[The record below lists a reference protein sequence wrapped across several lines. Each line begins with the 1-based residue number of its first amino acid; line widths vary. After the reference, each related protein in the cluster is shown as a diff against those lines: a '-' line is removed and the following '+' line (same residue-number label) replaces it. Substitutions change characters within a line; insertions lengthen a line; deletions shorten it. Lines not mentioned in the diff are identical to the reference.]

1 MFQDEA
7 GFGRITDPAACWAPP
22 KKRPNVPC
30 LKIREYNETR
40 RWRVY
45 VYGAVSPLDGESFFL
60 VLDKNDTE
68 HMNIFLE
75 NLSLKFAD
83 FLILLCLDRA
93 TYHKS
98 TDLKIP
104 HNISFFLLPPRTP
117 EMNPVEIVWREIRKI
132 GFKNKCF
139 DSLKAVVDKFNE
151 VIASVSNEMLISITF
166 WDWISDIV
174 TC

>member
-7 GFGRITDPAACWAPP
+7 GFGRISDPAACWAPP

-30 LKIREYNETR
+30 LKIREYKS
-40 RWRVY
+40 
-45 VYGAVSPLDGESFFL
+45 VYGAVSPLDGESFFM

-68 HMNIFLE
+68 NMNIFLE
-75 NLSLKFAD
+75 NLSLEFTD
-83 FLILLCLDRA
+83 ILILLCLDRA

-98 TDLKIP
+98 ADLKVP
-104 HNISFFLLPPRTP
+104 HNITLFLLPPRTP
-117 EMNPVEIVWREIRKI
+117 EMNPVEIVWREIRKT

-139 DSLKAVVDKFNE
+139 DSLKAVVIKLHE
-151 VIASVSNEMLISITF
+151 VLASLTNEMFISITF

-174 TC
+174 AC

>member
-30 LKIREYNETR
+30 LKIREYKS
-40 RWRVY
+40 
-45 VYGAVSPLDGESFFL
+45 VYGAVSPLDGESFFQ

-68 HMNIFLE
+68 HMNTFLE
-75 NLSLKFAD
+75 NLSLKFND

-98 TDLKIP
+98 ADLKVP
-104 HNISFFLLPPRTP
+104 HNITLFLLPPRTP

-139 DSLKAVVDKFNE
+139 DSLKAVVNKFHE
-151 VIASVSNEMLISITF
+151 VLASFTYEMFISITF
-166 WDWISDIV
+166 WDWIRYIV
-174 TC
+174 SC

>member
-7 GFGRITDPAACWAPP
+7 GFGRITDPAACWSPP

-30 LKIREYNETR
+30 LKIREYKA
-40 RWRVY
+40 
-45 VYGAVSPLDGESFFL
+45 VYGAVCPESGESFFM
-60 VLDKNDTE
+60 VLDKNNTE

-93 TYHKS
+93 PWHKS
-98 TDLKIP
+98 LDLIIP
-104 HNISFFLLPPRTP
+104 NNITLFLLPPRTP

-139 DSLKAVVDKFNE
+139 DSLKSVVNKFHE
-151 VIASVSNEMLISITF
+151 VLASLTYEMVISITF
-166 WDWISDIV
+166 WDWISDIAA
-174 TC
+174 C

>member
-7 GFGRITDPAACWAPP
+7 NFGRITDPAACWAPQ

-30 LKIREYNETR
+30 LKIREYKS
-40 RWRVY
+40 
-45 VYGAVSPLDGESFFL
+45 VYGAVSPQNGESFFL

-75 NLSLKFAD
+75 NLSMKFND

-98 TDLKIP
+98 ADLKLP
-104 HNISFFLLPPRTP
+104 HNITLFLLPPRTP

-139 DSLKAVVDKFNE
+139 DSLKAVVEKLHE
-151 VIASVSNEMLISITF
+151 VIASFTKEMFISITF
-166 WDWISDIV
+166 WKWITLIV
-174 TC
+174 DC

>member
-30 LKIREYNETR
+30 LKIREYKS
-40 RWRVY
+40 
-45 VYGAVSPLDGESFFL
+45 VYGAVSPHDGESLFM

-68 HMNIFLE
+68 QMNLFLE

-93 TYHKS
+93 PWHKS
-98 TDLKIP
+98 NDLKIP
-104 HNISFFLLPPRTP
+104 HNITLFLLPPRTP

-139 DSLKAVVDKFNE
+139 DSLKAVVDKFHE
-151 VIASVSNEMLISITF
+151 VIDTISNQTLISITF
-166 WDWISDIV
+166 WDWISNIV
-174 TC
+174 AC